1 MNHEPKHNIHVQLID
16 MTGKTI
22 FKTDYISSYEI
33 VLSMG
38 NYAKGM
44 YLLEVIVDGKQ
55 YREKLNKL

>member
-1 MNHEPKHNIHVQLID
+1 

-33 VLSMG
+33 VFSMG